1 MFCNDNQRGI
11 EVALQFLGTPSI
23 IEESSLPKLEEVI
36 IKVPRSSNTFTIGLR
51 LSNGLL
57 DTFSPGGIDGTLLK
71 QGSTPVTD
79 LSNMFEACRCLMRSL
94 YLPPF
99 RNAVNLGANVNYFD
113 MSVGQAFILDWNQ
126 LKAGTSKK
134 QNEAADRLSDDI
146 RRIFGFKRLEI
157 NTSADGTTLKV
168 LIDGKSYALAE
179 LGSGMTQFLLVLAEA
194 AKRQP
199 SYILIDEPELNL
211 HPSLQLDFLTT
222 LSSCAQEGVLFATH
236 SIGLARAGAD
246 LVYSVRKNDQGES
259 EITELES
266 TPRLSEFL
274 GELSFSG
281 YKELG
286 FNKILLVE
294 GSTDVKTLQQFL
306 RKLGLDHQIVIL
318 PLGGSQLIN
327 ESAESQLEEIKR
339 ISENIYALID
349 SERSAKDE
357 ELSPVRKAFVEVCER
372 TQIFCHVL
380 ERRATENYLS
390 NRAIKRVKGEKYR
403 ALAPYEV
410 LRNINPAWGKEENWR
425 IGREMELTELEG
437 TIWGVFAKIERV
449 ECRIDFCDVNL
460 RNANLALRCL
470 LCRVCKMKTC
480 ECQSLE
486 PVRSGSFGRC
496 RLASVATEIFHHLSV
511 HLLDLSQISAGQY
524 LNSPARPLRETRD
537 PALK

>member
-1 MFCNDNQRGI
+1 MYVEIILKNYRCFSDSHPARVTLRKGITGFVGVNNAGKSSLLKFFYEFRGLFETLTSSGNFLTLLEGKAISFPFLATVLDPDEVFCNDNRRELEI
-11 EVALQFLGTPSI
+11 TLRLLEATSTR
-23 IEESSLPKLEEVI
+23 EESFPKLEELI
-36 IKVPRSSNTFTIGLR
+36 ITVPRSGNTFTIGVR
-51 LSNGLL
+51 LSNGML
-57 DTFSPGGIDGTLLK
+57 DYFSPRGINGTQLMH
-71 QGSTPVTD
+71 GSTLVTD
-79 LSNMFEACRCLMRSL
+79 LSGVFEACRCLTQSL

-113 MSVGQAFILDWNQ
+113 VNVGQAFILAWNQ

-157 NTSADGTTLKV
+157 NASADNTTLKV

-179 LGSGMTQFLLVLAEA
+179 LGSGMTQFILVLAEA

-222 LSSCAQEGVLFATH
+222 LSSYAQEGVLFATH
-236 SIGLARAGAD
+236 NIGLARAGAD
-246 LVYSVRKNDQGES
+246 FVYSVRKNDQGKS
-259 EITELES
+259 EIAELES

-281 YKELG
+281 YQELG

-306 RKLGLDHQIVIL
+306 RKLDLDHQIVIL

-357 ELSPVRKAFVEVCER
+357 ELSPVRKAFVEACER
-372 TQIFCHVL
+372 TKISCHVL

-390 NRAIKRVKGEKYR
+390 DRAIKRVKGEKYR
-403 ALAPYEV
+403 ALAPYQI
-410 LRNINPAWGKEENWR
+410 LRNVKPAWGKEENWR
-425 IGREMELTELEG
+425 IAREMELDELE
-437 TIWGVFAKIERV
+437 
-449 ECRIDFCDVNL
+449 
-460 RNANLALRCL
+460 
-470 LCRVCKMKTC
+470 KTDLG
-480 ECQSLE
+480 EFLQ
-486 PVRSGSFGRC
+486 
-496 RLASVATEIFHHLSV
+496 RLKES
-511 HLLDLSQISAGQY
+511 SAV
-524 LNSPARPLRETRD
+524 
-537 PALK
+537 